1 MKNYASLRKI
11 ITYLSQPE
19 LITDFQKKKT
29 EILASFP
36 DEDLKIEIEEVLTTV
51 AAQIEKFISA
61 SYPNSEINFSKVRPH
76 IQYLSSIYIGT
87 RMQRLYDKLAGLN
100 VRRRISIEDYTKIR
114 VNRLTSSLAS
124 PNNLKTTIRKSKSR
138 SAQISVK
145 SLDRVRGIK
154 LSSLLKTYKP
164 AAYESTLLKIIP
176 ADIDRAGIE
185 MESQLYLFRVI
196 ADIIRRLDLHYEHHL
211 VSAASYWTNLFLLQS
226 RKPLPTRNVFEFC
239 KEMSASTIE
248 SYIINNTEQKFDA
261 VFWKDS
267 IYKRKK
273 QDLVTRHQ
281 TGITGPLSFNDSES
295 TEECLAYMTTI
306 QLVLLMNLLRLRL
319 IHTKWPALGLN
330 GLSRFMSD
338 DACSK

>member
-1 MKNYASLRKI
+1 
-11 ITYLSQPE
+11 
-19 LITDFQKKKT
+19 
-29 EILASFP
+29 
-36 DEDLKIEIEEVLTTV
+36 
-51 AAQIEKFISA
+51 
-61 SYPNSEINFSKVRPH
+61 
-76 IQYLSSIYIGT
+76 
-87 RMQRLYDKLAGLN
+87 MQRLYDKLVGLN

-124 PNNLKTTIRKSKSR
+124 PITLKTTIRKSKSR

-164 AAYESTLLKIIP
+164 AACESTLLKIIP

-196 ADIIRRLDLHYEHHL
+196 ADIIRTFDLHYEHHL
-211 VSAASYWTNLFLLQS
+211 VSATSYWTNLFLLQS

-239 KEMSASTIE
+239 KEMSVATVE
-248 SYIINNTEQKFDA
+248 SYIINNSEQKFGSI
-261 VFWKDS
+261 FWKDS
-267 IYKRKK
+267 IFKRKK

-281 TGITGPLSFNDSES
+281 SGITGPLSFNDTES
-295 TEECLAYMTTI
+295 PEECLAYMTTV
-306 QLVLLMNLLRLRL
+306 QLVVLMNLLRLRL
-319 IHTKWPALGLN
+319 IHPKWPALGLN